1 MSEEFAKAIA
11 PDWFHPLRRRLLLSA
26 ELLSITG
33 RSSGTVQFFDFD
45 SYPEMDQA
53 IANVKDDVR
62 TLVAAFAMTYH
73 ELALRIGSE
82 HLNASDMYAASRRTV
97 ADVPER
103 AADGGRPEV
112 RNDQTKP
119 DGAVR
124 PARADRPR
132 KRRPRSSG
140 DSPAAGADQSGLDRK
155 PAGGQ
160 VAGEQGS

>member
-26 ELLSITG
+26 ELLSIAG

-103 AADGGRPEV
+103 AADGGRSEV
-112 RNDQTKP
+112 RVDPPKP
-119 DGAVR
+119 DGTVR
-124 PARADRPR
+124 PARANGAR

-140 DSPAAGADQSGLDRK
+140 DSPAAGADQSGVERK
-155 PAGGQ
+155 PEGGQ